1 MPLKCLIGVLRRFS
15 KKWVQSHIDE
25 IRKAGL
31 DIPLVLQE
39 YNLKPPF
46 EYENERTDM
55 FKAVRET
62 YGFSVCQS
70 SAMTIY
76 NCNQCYMVLLNC
88 SIFKFVIGN

>member
-1 MPLKCLIGVLRRFS
+1 LFPCPRFS

-46 EYENERTDM
+46 EYDNERTEM
-55 FKAVRET
+55 FKAVSGGKEMQWELSSVLDNSREADLIT
-62 YGFSVCQS
+62 E
-70 SAMTIY
+70 
-76 NCNQCYMVLLNC
+76 
-88 SIFKFVIGN
+88 